1 MSVTLKIVPVPAGT
15 TRDDIAA
22 KIQGDQIDDVEIDET
37 DHIAYVRLRD
47 GGFLE
52 ALAAK
57 YGEDL
62 KIADWAARIEILEDD
77 FNWQANRDV
86 VKQKLHDLK
95 EKAAQAA
102 LEVKATV
109 ENLTEKVAEQSDR
122 AIQHTADKLE
132 ELAIDFQNKTES
144 VRQAVS

>member
-1 MSVTLKIVPVPAGT
+1 M
-15 TRDDIAA
+15 
-22 KIQGDQIDDVEIDET
+22 
-37 DHIAYVRLRD
+37 
-47 GGFLE
+47 
-52 ALAAK
+52 
-57 YGEDL
+57 
-62 KIADWAARIEILEDD
+62 
-77 FNWQANRDV
+77 

-102 LEVKATV
+102 LEVKTTV

-144 VRQAVS
+144 VRQAVG

>member
-1 MSVTLKIVPVPAGT
+1 MTAYSTIVTQSWSVLPIIIHNIRMSVTLKIVPVPTGT

-77 FNWQANRDV
+77 FNW
-86 VKQKLHDLK
+86 
-95 EKAAQAA
+95 
-102 LEVKATV
+102 
-109 ENLTEKVAEQSDR
+109 
-122 AIQHTADKLE
+122 
-132 ELAIDFQNKTES
+132 
-144 VRQAVS
+144 